1 MSAPPPCR
9 FCGAPLTV
17 TFADLGETPL
27 ANNYVT
33 AEEIARG
40 MDVRYP
46 LHARVCGSCLLVQ
59 AESAV
64 PADAI
69 FSHYPYFSSYS
80 DSWVEHAR
88 RYAMEMTRRFHLG
101 EGSLVVEVASN
112 DGYLLQ
118 HFKALGVQVLGVEP
132 AANVAAVAQAKGVAT
147 EVGFFGVEKA
157 RDMVR
162 RGIVA
167 NLMAANN
174 VLAHVPD
181 IREFVGG
188 FEILLGPEGV
198 VTFEFPHV
206 LNLINQVQFATI
218 YHEHYSKLSLVV
230 VERVLATA
238 KMRVFDVD
246 ELPTHGGSLRIYA
259 CHEAS
264 SHQATERVDLL
275 RLQEAEAH
283 LAALEGYITL
293 APRIEKVK
301 SSFSAFLSR
310 AKAQGK
316 TVAAYGAAAKGTTFL
331 NVCGLTAADI
341 SHVFDRAASKQGLFL
356 PGSHIPILPPER
368 LSEIRP
374 DYLVILPWNLTR
386 EITASMSEIHDWGGR
401 FVVAVPETHILPP

>member
-206 LNLINQVQFATI
+206 LNLINQVQFDTI
-218 YHEHYSKLSLVV
+218 YHEHYSYLSLVV

-275 RLQEAEAH
+275 RLQEAEALYRAEDRKGEIVFLGLPFPGQGAGKDRRRLRGGGQGQYISQRLRSDRGGYFSCLRSGSLEAGTVSAREPYPH
-283 LAALEGYITL
+283 SPPGAALRNP
-293 APRIEKVK
+293 A
-301 SSFSAFLSR
+301 
-310 AKAQGK
+310 
-316 TVAAYGAAAKGTTFL
+316 
-331 NVCGLTAADI
+331 
-341 SHVFDRAASKQGLFL
+341 
-356 PGSHIPILPPER
+356 R
-368 LSEIRP
+368 LSGDPALESYPGNHRL
-374 DYLVILPWNLTR
+374 D
-386 EITASMSEIHDWGGR
+386 E
-401 FVVAVPETHILPP
+401 